1 MKIEEQKKKG
11 LNTILSITIDKKII
25 EEELKKKLS
34 KLQSEISLKG
44 FRPGKVPPAVIKS
57 QFGKAIYGEVIDK
70 ILHESSNK
78 ALLEKKIKVAGQPK
92 INLNTFGEGK
102 DLNYTIEVDSLPEVN
117 LASFEKYTAN
127 EYSLKIENKLIDE
140 KIKEIAKNNK
150 TFSDKN
156 EKLEKGDLVIFDC
169 NGSVNGEKFEG
180 SDGKNTRLV
189 IGEDLF
195 LKGFDQKL
203 IGVKKKEN
211 KTVEVNLPENYPK
224 KELANKKAKF
234 ECKIINVQK
243 PNETKI
249 DDTFA
254 KNLGAKDLAD
264 LKLLIEKQISTQY
277 TQALDS
283 ITKKEILDQIG
294 KLHKLE
300 LPKNLVEQEIHLM
313 THQLKKEEAEK
324 HKSKNLKVAES
335 RIKLGLVLNEYGE
348 KNNLK
353 VSNEEVKAEVQKQIK
368 GMPGQEKMVLD
379 YYEKNPSAAQSLKG
393 SLYEEKILTLFKSKI
408 NLKKKNITINE
419 AEKIISDFNKSS
431 QELSVHNHSDD
442 HGHNHDHENNGDH
455 DHNHK
460 NEIKDSKEKK
470 VSKTSSNIQK
480 KIKKVSKK

>member
-1 MKIEEQKKKG
+1 MKVEIQNKKG
-11 LNTILSITIDKKII
+11 LTTILSIIIDKKTIQ
-25 EEELKKKLS
+25 EELDKKLS
-34 KLQSEISLKG
+34 KIQSEVSLKG

-78 ALLEKKIKVAGQPK
+78 ALEEKKIKAAGQPK
-92 INLNTFGEGK
+92 IDLKTFGEGK
-102 DLNYTIEVDSLPEVN
+102 DLNYTLEVNSLPEVI

-127 EYSLKIENKLIDE
+127 EYLVKIENKLVDS

-150 TFSDKN
+150 TFSDKD
-156 EKLEKGDLVIFDC
+156 EKSEKGDLVIFDYSA
-169 NGSVNGEKFEG
+169 SVNGKFFEG
-180 SDGKNTRLV
+180 SEGKNTRLV
-189 IGEDLF
+189 VGEDLF
-195 LKGFDQKL
+195 LKGFDEKL
-203 IGVKKKEN
+203 IGIKKEEK
-211 KTVEVNLPENYPK
+211 KTIEVNLPENYPK

-234 ECKIINVQK
+234 ECKIINIQK

-254 KNLGAKDLAD
+254 KNMGAKDLDD
-264 LKLLIEKQISTQY
+264 LKSLIEKQTSTQY
-277 TQALDS
+277 RQALDS
-283 ITKKEILDQIG
+283 ITKKEILDQIE
-294 KLHKLE
+294 KFHKLE

-313 THQLKKEEAEK
+313 TRQLKKEEIEK
-324 HKSKNLKVAES
+324 HKSKNLKIAES

-353 VSNEEVKAEVQKQIK
+353 VSDDEVKAEIQKQIK

-408 NLKKKNITINE
+408 NLKKKDITINE

-431 QELSVHNHSDD
+431 QELSAHNQ
-442 HGHNHDHENNGDH
+442 NHDHNDDRNY
-455 DHNHK
+455 K
-460 NEIKDSKEKK
+460 NETKDNKEKK
-470 VSKTSSNIQK
+470 VSKTSSNLKK